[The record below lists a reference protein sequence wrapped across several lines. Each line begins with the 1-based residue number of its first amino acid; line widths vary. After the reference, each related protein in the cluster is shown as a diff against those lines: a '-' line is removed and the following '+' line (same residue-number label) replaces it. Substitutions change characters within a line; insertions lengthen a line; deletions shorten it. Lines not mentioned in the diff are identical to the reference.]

1 MVRWQIDVNSELGLI
16 HHTSHPHVCGKKV
29 YNIGQKLGLWL
40 GPHYVIVEMECAEKK
55 PGAVGS
61 NDSKTTGDT
70 DTGEAR
76 NRKDGGRDRATSTSS
91 AASFSEIFGKSSS
104 EFSSGT
110 PSDNNNKANTTPTTT
125 GNLHKSQDPI
135 SGARGLKRET
145 VAGSESEKGS
155 SSPSSD
161 WSPWSTAKIL
171 ATIPS
176 RWPLSICY
184 MHSFSITQNYFI
196 LVEQPLSIFLPTV
209 PINQLCGE
217 KPIASCLRYYPE
229 EDTLFH
235 VISRHP
241 GKSSGK
247 DRRVFRAPSFFFLH
261 TINAFEMRDVDT
273 ADTFIIVDICCYDD
287 PAMIDCMYVDA
298 LKVQ

>member
-16 HHTSHPHVCGKKV
+16 HHTSHPHICGKKA

-40 GPHYVIVEMECAEKK
+40 GPHYIIAEMECAERK
-55 PGAVGS
+55 PGSVGS
-61 NDSKTTGDT
+61 NDSKTTGDMT
-70 DTGEAR
+70 AEAR
-76 NRKDGGRDRATSTSS
+76 NRKDGGGDGDRGPSASS
-91 AASFSEIFGKSSS
+91 APSFSEIFGKS

-110 PSDNNNKANTTPTTT
+110 PSDNNNKANTTTTTTT
-125 GNLHKSQDPI
+125 GNLHKSQDQN

-145 VAGSESEKGS
+145 VAGTESEKGS
-155 SSPSSD
+155 SSPSD
-161 WSPWSTAKIL
+161 KSPWSTAKIL

-241 GKSSGK
+241 SKSTGKE
-247 DRRVFRAPSFFFLH
+247 RRVFRAPSLFFLH

-298 LKVQ
+298 LKVR